1 MLIFYDNSR
10 LHIGQVVIG
19 EKIMSG
25 NLFEVL
31 FGEYVI
37 WRTI

>member
-1 MLIFYDNSR
+1 
-10 LHIGQVVIG
+10 
-19 EKIMSG
+19 MSG